1 MNCEQD
7 RPELAAYAVAA
18 LDPADAVR
26 VDGHV
31 RQCPAC
37 AADVDG
43 LRSTLAAVRTLPG
56 DELLGDWSGKLPG
69 LREAAVRAALAE
81 IPGVAGS

>member
-1 MNCEQD
+1 M
-7 RPELAAYAVAA
+7 PELAAYAMAA
-18 LDPADAVR
+18 LDPTDAVR

-31 RQCPAC
+31 RECPAC

-43 LRSTLAAVRTLPG
+43 LRTTLAAVRTLPV
-56 DELLGDWSGKLPG
+56 EEMLGDWSGRLPA

-81 IPGVAGS
+81 IPGASRS

>member
-7 RPELAAYAVAA
+7 RSELAAYAVAA

-26 VDGHV
+26 VDGQV
-31 RQCPAC
+31 RECPAC
-37 AADVDG
+37 AADADG
-43 LRSTLAAVRTLPG
+43 LRTTLAAVRTLPV
-56 DELLGDWSGKLPG
+56 EEMLGNWSGKLPE

-81 IPGVAGS
+81 IPGVAGP

>member
-7 RPELAAYAVAA
+7 MPELAAYAVAA
-18 LDPADAVR
+18 LDPADAIR

-31 RQCPAC
+31 RECPAC

-43 LRSTLAAVRTLPG
+43 LRTTLAAARTLPV
-56 DELLGDWSGKLPG
+56 EEMLGDWSGKLPE
-69 LREAAVRAALAE
+69 LREAAVRAAMAE

>member
-7 RPELAAYAVAA
+7 RPELAAYAMAA

-26 VDGHV
+26 VDAHV
-31 RQCPAC
+31 RECPAC

-43 LRSTLAAVRTLPG
+43 LRTTLAAVRTLPAQ
-56 DELLGDWSGKLPG
+56 EMLGNWSGRLPG